1 MALGQLLKEI
11 TSRCSTK
18 QRKAHEFYTELGIV
32 LRLLVQPSQGVYPT
46 GPIVTHSWLLDRDH
60 PDMGPKAS
68 KSPTAMLVYLRLLRE
83 LAVPNF
89 ESTLE
94 YGTAMLSRYPR
105 HMNEDERM
113 TTYMTY
119 MW

>member
-1 MALGQLLKEI
+1 MPLSTASDLANAHKVLL
-11 TSRCSTK
+11 
-18 QRKAHEFYTELGIV
+18 
-32 LRLLVQPSQGVYPT
+32 
-46 GPIVTHSWLLDRDH
+46 
-60 PDMGPKAS
+60 DMGPKAS

-119 MW
+119 M